1 MSVKFIF
8 VVLGGIVLSLV
19 DNARILP
26 RVKRQSLKVRITAK
40 DDSIVLQYLST
51 SPVIKLQGYV
61 LGLGGRFSRQNITLP
76 VNGDPIEVDVEFN
89 PKYLVAVHPVAEQN
103 NAALGK
109 KCKGHLDLHKPPQ
122 LTIDPRTPTSV
133 FLTWTPHSF
142 KDKGYKV
149 GKECEIERQFTVR
162 YREKERDK
170 KWKYQLCPTSE
181 TTIDN
186 LKPNT
191 VYEFGIRITKAKED
205 GIWSKPK
212 TYTTTVT
219 PQPRSTTNG
228 QSKKK
233 SNKLEVNFN
242 SGNTKHTRKPGL
254 TEITNN
260 NNNGMRKVKGLGAP
274 SSANNRT
281 NWTLHLPEKPNLNT
295 KAVIGGQSTSNSAD
309 VHPGK
314 SSSPKPVITSKPEH
328 TRDRLHDKEVIKE
341 ETTNTVS
348 KSALKRSKTR
358 KENDKPAMKPLTT
371 KESKLSSSAT
381 PSFPS
386 KPMLNS
392 DRTEIQFPVFLTPSA
407 ASEHDTMDEFTEPEM
422 PSSTKMPFN
431 ILRTT
436 SDHTDVGN
444 QDLPEIELPSSSNS
458 FLNPPDTPSALDSMG
473 TKQFTEP
480 EMPPTSSKL
489 FDPTSEPDDMDTQTF
504 TEPKI
509 RYSSTSSLNPVPESV
524 TMDTEIFTE
533 LPSST
538 SSFSSSSDMVSKP
551 DVVHT
556 EWFTERVVEPTANSF
571 FTTSNTIYEF
581 DSPQREQISVPE
593 FGKPF
598 LSSSPVNSLESSKND
613 AVEPKQSTESSFT
626 TSKAFITSNPIT
638 DADNKVQQPFADYA
652 LLDSDTPITVYEVNN
667 PEEKESTVPAF
678 DTSEVFTLKSD
689 NELVASDSS
698 HVFNPITQTTD
709 TEPTGY
715 MEPTADAPNMFRT
728 SSGTKSQIIDTPVFT
743 SIPESVPTKIRVT
756 EVTDHTVSSSQT
768 PNVVT
773 LLPGH
778 KQPVSDSPP
787 HVLNPAIKSEPAK
800 IRFSEVTEDHELST
814 SHTTKVFTLIS
825 GHERQA
831 TDIPSV
837 INPIPEPDPAKIGE
851 AEFTEDHE
859 LSTSHTT
866 KVFTLISGYER
877 QATDIPSVIN
887 PIPEPDPAKIGE
899 ADVTEDHE
907 LSTSHT
913 TKLFTLI
920 SGYERQATDIPSV
933 INPIPESDRT
943 KIVEADVTEDHEL
956 STSHTT
962 KVFTL
967 ISGYERQ
974 ATDIP
979 SVINP
984 LPEPDPTNMGDTD
997 ITEDHEL
1004 STSHTTKVFSFIS
1017 GYERQATDIPSV
1029 TNPIPEPDPTNAG
1042 EAEFTEN
1049 HELSTSHTTKVFT
1062 LISGYE
1068 RQATDIPSVINP
1080 IPEPDPTNIV
1090 ETDVTEDHELSTS
1103 HTTTV
1108 FSLIS
1113 GNERQATDIPSVINP
1128 IPELDPAKIG
1138 EAEFTED
1145 HELSTS
1151 HTTTVFS
1158 LISGYERQAT
1168 DIPSVINQIPEPD
1181 PTEIG
1186 EADVTEDHELSTS
1199 HTTTVFSLMSGY
1211 EQQATDIPS
1220 VINPIPEL
1228 DPAKIGEAEFTENH
1242 ELSTSHTTK
1251 VFTLISGY
1259 ERQATDIPSVIN
1271 PIPEPDPTNI
1281 VETDVTEDHELS
1293 TSHTTTVFSL
1303 ISGNER
1309 QATDIPS
1316 VINPIPEPDPARI
1329 GEAEFTEDH
1338 ELSTSHT
1345 TTVFSL
1351 ISGYER
1357 QATDIPSVIN
1367 PIPEPDPT
1375 EIGEAD
1381 VTEDHELSTSHTTTV
1396 FSLISGYEQQA
1407 TDIPSVINPIPE
1419 LDPAKIGEA
1428 EFTENHEL
1436 STSHTTKVFTLI
1448 SGYERQATD
1457 IPSVIN
1463 PIPEPDP
1470 TNIVETDVTE
1480 DHELSTSHTTTVFS
1494 LISGYERQA
1503 TDIPSVINPI
1513 PEPDPAKI
1521 GEAEFTEDHELSTA
1535 HTTKVFSFTSGY
1547 EWQATDIPSVI
1558 NPIPEPNPTEIGEAD
1573 VTDINVPVTDISNV
1587 PNALHASDTTKIED
1601 TEITDQVVPTS
1612 DTSNVFTL
1620 MLNHELPVTDVIDP
1634 ILESQPTRMRDTEV
1648 ADHLVSTSRTPKVLT
1663 LITGLNPL
1671 VSDTPNVINPIPE
1684 TERTKIKE
1692 FDVTDHEVPT
1702 SNMFSLIPDSDPPAT
1717 DIPNILNPITKSE
1730 DIGDIKVADDEVPSS
1745 DIPFVVTLMPNYVLP
1760 LTDTPNMI
1768 NPIPEPERA
1777 NVKDT
1782 EVKDHEVKVSEATT
1796 SVFTLMP
1803 DGGLPVTDIANVINP
1818 IPEPEHAQIS
1828 DTEDHELSTSKTA
1841 KLSNPT
1847 HVYNAGE
1854 KKQTDRN
1861 LTNSGITRVL
1871 DQSPISERG
1880 NTEDQELK
1888 APIPTNSETSHSFSS
1903 TPELGKKEDKEIA
1916 DYTQLH
1922 SGNPPNIFNQEQ
1934 ESALDSIENKDLAD
1948 YKFSSSDTP
1957 NVFRPTPVSQMRS
1970 TGKKD
1975 HSVSDPPKDSP
1986 SIITSIPVH
1995 KTNAKVDRTGAQ
2007 TTSTGI
2013 QSSSSNSGT
2022 TQDKPPVFRSTPV
2035 SNIDGQGQE
2044 RFRGTHVKYMRKVN
2058 MPCSITESLKH
2069 FPEENNTNAK
2079 FLNVPRYPPS
2089 NVTLVTVEGCP
2100 TFLIVDWMNNENDT
2114 AEYEVTS
2121 QMQGPD
2127 NKTEKLVTVTNQTHA
2142 AVENLKPNTSYTFSV
2157 TPTNVHGRGP
2167 PSDPIP
2173 FVTESADPSVS
2184 EYIPGKDAIWTQ
2196 YKFKFDS
2203 YSECQGKRFVK
2214 RTRYRKFVGI
2224 VLCNSLRYKI
2234 YLSNSLSG
2242 TFYNIGDLSGHG
2254 EDHCQFVDSFLDGRT
2269 GEHLQPEQLPIRQ
2282 GFYRSVRQEPVM
2294 FGTIGGQTHI
2304 HYVHWYE
2311 CGIAIPG
2318 QW

>member
-1 MSVKFIF
+1 MSVKLIF

-103 NAALGK
+103 KAVFGK
-109 KCKGHLDLHKPPQ
+109 KCKGHLDLHKPPK

-133 FLTWTPHSF
+133 FLTWAPHSF

-170 KWKYQLCPTSE
+170 EWKYQFCPTSE
-181 TTIDN
+181 TTINN

-191 VYEFGIRITKAKED
+191 VYEFGIQVTKAKE
-205 GIWSKPK
+205 GGNWSKPK

-228 QSKKK
+228 QSKNE
-233 SNKLEVNFN
+233 SNKPEVNFN
-242 SGNTKHTRKPGL
+242 SGNTKHTRKHGL
-254 TEITNN
+254 TERTND
-260 NNNGMRKVKGLGAP
+260 GMRKVKGLGAP

-281 NWTLHLPEKPNLNT
+281 NWTLLLPKEPDLNT

-328 TRDRLHDKEVIKE
+328 TRDRLHDKEVIKK

-348 KSALKRSKTR
+348 KPALKRSKTR
-358 KENDKPAMKPLTT
+358 KANDKPAMKPLTT

-392 DRTEIQFPVFLTPSA
+392 DRTEIQFPVFLTPST

-444 QDLPEIELPSSSNS
+444 QELPEIELPSSSNS

-524 TMDTEIFTE
+524 TMDTEILPE

-709 TEPTGY
+709 TEPTDYVPMYDINNVSTLMTDHEIPVTDTPNVIYPIPEPESVTISDIEPADHAISTFHTPKTITVISGSKLPNPGMFNPITQSERPEVTGY

-814 SHTTKVFTLIS
+814 SHTAKVFTLIS

-887 PIPEPDPAKIGE
+887 PIPEPDHTNIGE
-899 ADVTEDHE
+899 
-907 LSTSHT
+907 
-913 TKLFTLI
+913 
-920 SGYERQATDIPSV
+920 
-933 INPIPESDRT
+933 
-943 KIVEADVTEDHEL
+943 
-956 STSHTT
+956 
-962 KVFTL
+962 
-967 ISGYERQ
+967 
-974 ATDIP
+974 
-979 SVINP
+979 
-984 LPEPDPTNMGDTD
+984 TD

-1017 GYERQATDIPSV
+1017 GYERQATAIPSV
-1029 TNPIPEPDPTNAG
+1029 INPIPEPDPTNAG
-1042 EAEFTEN
+1042 EAEFTED
-1049 HELSTSHTTKVFT
+1049 HELSTSHTTKVFSF
-1062 LISGYE
+1062 ISGYE
-1068 RQATDIPSVINP
+1068 RQATAIPSVINP
-1080 IPEPDPTNIV
+1080 IPEPDPTNAGEAEFTEDHELSTSHTTKVFSFISGYERQATAIPSV
-1090 ETDVTEDHELSTS
+1090 INPIPEPDPTNAGEAEFTEDHELSTSHTTKVFSFISGYERQATAIPSVINPIPEPDPTNAGEAEFTEDHELSTS

-1113 GNERQATDIPSVINP
+1113 GYEQQATDIPSVINPIPELDPAKRGEAEFTEDHELSTSHTTTVFSLISGYEQQATDIPSVINP

-1145 HELSTS
+1145 HELSTL
-1151 HTTTVFS
+1151 HT
-1158 LISGYERQAT
+1158 A
-1168 DIPSVINQIPEPD
+1168 
-1181 PTEIG
+1181 
-1186 EADVTEDHELSTS
+1186 
-1199 HTTTVFSLMSGY
+1199 
-1211 EQQATDIPS
+1211 
-1220 VINPIPEL
+1220 
-1228 DPAKIGEAEFTENH
+1228 
-1242 ELSTSHTTK
+1242 K

-1271 PIPEPDPTNI
+1271 PIPEPD
-1281 VETDVTEDHELS
+1281 L
-1293 TSHTTTVFSL
+1293 
-1303 ISGNER
+1303 
-1309 QATDIPS
+1309 
-1316 VINPIPEPDPARI
+1316 
-1329 GEAEFTEDH
+1329 
-1338 ELSTSHT
+1338 
-1345 TTVFSL
+1345 
-1351 ISGYER
+1351 
-1357 QATDIPSVIN
+1357 
-1367 PIPEPDPT
+1367 T

-1381 VTEDHELSTSHTTTV
+1381 ITEDHELSTSHTTTV

-1463 PIPEPDP
+1463 PIPEPVP

-1535 HTTKVFSFTSGY
+1535 HTTKVFSFISGY
-1547 EWQATDIPSVI
+1547 ERQATDIPSVI
-1558 NPIPEPNPTEIGEAD
+1558 NPIPQPDPTKIGEAD

-1634 ILESQPTRMRDTEV
+1634 ILESQQTRMRDTEV

-1684 TERTKIKE
+1684 TERAKIKE

-1760 LTDTPNMI
+1760 LTDTPNTI
-1768 NPIPEPERA
+1768 NPIPEPELA

-1782 EVKDHEVKVSEATT
+1782 EVKDHEVKISEATT

-1828 DTEDHELSTSKTA
+1828 DTEDHEPSTSKTA

-1854 KKQTDRN
+1854 KKQTEHKLPISDTSHVFIPTPVSEIDHIEDKKFTDRN
-1861 LTNSGITRVL
+1861 LTNSGTSHVL

-1903 TPELGKKEDKEIA
+1903 TPKLGKKEDKEIA
-1916 DYTQLH
+1916 DYTQLN
-1922 SGNPPNIFNQEQ
+1922 SGTSPNIFNQEQ
-1934 ESALDSIENKDLAD
+1934 RSALDNIENKDLAD

-1957 NVFRPTPVSQMRS
+1957 NVFRPTPVSQVGNN
-1970 TGKKD
+1970 GKKD
-1975 HSVSDPPKDSP
+1975 HSVSDPPKDSS
-1986 SIITSIPVH
+1986 SIITSKPVH
-1995 KTNAKVDRTGAQ
+1995 KTNAKVDRTGNGAE
-2007 TTSTGI
+2007 TTSTVI
-2013 QSSSSNSGT
+2013 RSSSSSSGT

-2044 RFRGTHVKYMRKVN
+2044 RFRGTHVIYLKNVT

-2089 NVTLVTVEGCP
+2089 NVTIVTVEGCP
-2100 TFLIVDWMNNENDT
+2100 TFLIIGWMNNENDT

-2127 NKTEKLVTVTNQTHA
+2127 NKTEILVTVTNQTHT
-2142 AVENLKPNTSYTFSV
+2142 AVENLKPNTSYSFSV

-2167 PSDPIP
+2167 PSDPVP

-2269 GEHLQPEQLPIRQ
+2269 GEHLLPEQLPIRQ

>member
-8 VVLGGIVLSLV
+8 VIFGGIVLSLV
-19 DNARILP
+19 DNARILQ

-61 LGLGGRFSRQNITLP
+61 LGLGGRFSKQNITLP

-89 PKYLVAVHPVAEQN
+89 PKYLVAVHPVAEHN

-133 FLTWTPHSF
+133 FLTWVPRSF

-149 GKECEIERQFTVR
+149 GKECENERQYTVR

-191 VYEFGIRITKAKED
+191 VYEFGIRVTKAKED
-205 GIWSKPK
+205 GVWSKPK

-219 PQPRSTTNG
+219 PQPRSTTNV
-228 QSKKK
+228 QSKRK

-254 TEITNN
+254 TEMTE
-260 NNNGMRKVKGLGAP
+260 VKGLGAP

-281 NWTLHLPEKPNLNT
+281 NWALLLPGKPDLNT
-295 KAVIGGQSTSNSAD
+295 KAVI
-309 VHPGK
+309 
-314 SSSPKPVITSKPEH
+314 ER
-328 TRDRLHDKEVIKE
+328 TRDRMRDKEGRKE

-348 KSALKRSKTR
+348 KPALKGSKTR

-392 DRTEIQFPVFLTPSA
+392 GRPEIQLPVFLTPST
-407 ASEHDTMDEFTEPEM
+407 ASEHDTMDEFTEPET

-431 ILRTT
+431 TLRTT
-436 SDHTDVGN
+436 SDHADVGN

-458 FLNPPDTPSALDSMG
+458 FLNPSDTPSALDSMEAE
-473 TKQFTEP
+473 QFTEP

-489 FDPTSEPDDMDTQTF
+489 FDPPSEADDMDTQTF

-509 RYSSTSSLNPVPESV
+509 RYSSTSSLNPVTESV

-556 EWFTERVVEPTANSF
+556 EWFTEYEEPSSSGAFYIYSPKTPAPDNVDNKQFTERVVEPTTNSF

-581 DSPQREQISVPE
+581 DSPQREQISE

-598 LSSSPVNSLESSKND
+598 LSSSPVNSLESSKDD

-626 TSKAFITSNPIT
+626 TSKALITSNPII

-652 LLDSDTPITVYEVNN
+652 LLDSDTPVTVYDVDN

-678 DTSEVFTLKSD
+678 DTSEVFTLMSD

-709 TEPTGY
+709 TEPTDYEVPMYDINNVSTLMADHEIPVTDTPNVIYPIPEPESVTISDTEPTDHAMSTFHTPKAITIISGSELPNPGMFNPITQSERPEVTGY
-715 MEPTADAPNMFRT
+715 TEPTADTPNMFRPR
-728 SSGTKSQIIDTPVFT
+728 SGSKPHIIDTPVFI

-756 EVTDHTVSSSQT
+756 EVADHAVSSSET

-787 HVLNPAIKSEPAK
+787 YVLNPAIKSEPAK
-800 IRFSEVTEDHELST
+800 IGFSEV
-814 SHTTKVFTLIS
+814 
-825 GHERQA
+825 
-831 TDIPSV
+831 
-837 INPIPEPDPAKIGE
+837 
-851 AEFTEDHE
+851 TEDHE

-899 ADVTEDHE
+899 AEFSEDHELQTSHTTKVFTLISGYERQTTDIPSVINPISEPNPAKLGEAEFAEDHELSTSYTSKVFTLISGHEQQATDIPNVINPIPEPDPAKIEEAEVTEDHELSISHTTKVFTLISGYEQQVTDIPSVINPIPEPDPTKIGETDVTEDHE

-913 TKLFTLI
+913 STVFTLVSGHVRQATDIPSVINPIPEPDPAEIGEAKFTEDHELSTSHTTKVFTLI

-933 INPIPESDRT
+933 INPIPEPAPT
-943 KIVEADVTEDHEL
+943 KIGETDVTEDHEL

-979 SVINP
+979 SVINAI
-984 LPEPDPTNMGDTD
+984 PESDPAKIGEAEFS
-997 ITEDHEL
+997 EDHEL
-1004 STSHTTKVFSFIS
+1004 STSHTSRVFTLIS
-1017 GYERQATDIPSV
+1017 GHEQQATGIPSV
-1029 TNPIPEPDPTNAG
+1029 INPIPEPDPAKIA
-1042 EAEFTEN
+1042 EAEFTED
-1049 HELSTSHTTKVFT
+1049 HELPTSHTSKLFT

-1080 IPEPDPTNIV
+1080 IPEPAPTKIG

-1103 HTTTV
+1103 HTSKV
-1108 FSLIS
+1108 FTLIS
-1113 GNERQATDIPSVINP
+1113 GHEQQATGIPSVINP
-1128 IPELDPAKIG
+1128 IPEPDPAKIA

-1151 HTTTVFS
+1151 HTS
-1158 LISGYERQAT
+1158 
-1168 DIPSVINQIPEPD
+1168 
-1181 PTEIG
+1181 
-1186 EADVTEDHELSTS
+1186 
-1199 HTTTVFSLMSGY
+1199 
-1211 EQQATDIPS
+1211 
-1220 VINPIPEL
+1220 
-1228 DPAKIGEAEFTENH
+1228 KW
-1242 ELSTSHTTK
+1242 
-1251 VFTLISGY
+1251 FTLISGY

-1271 PIPEPDPTNI
+1271 PNPEPDPT
-1281 VETDVTEDHELS
+1281 
-1293 TSHTTTVFSL
+1293 
-1303 ISGNER
+1303 
-1309 QATDIPS
+1309 
-1316 VINPIPEPDPARI
+1316 
-1329 GEAEFTEDH
+1329 
-1338 ELSTSHT
+1338 
-1345 TTVFSL
+1345 
-1351 ISGYER
+1351 
-1357 QATDIPSVIN
+1357 
-1367 PIPEPDPT
+1367 
-1375 EIGEAD
+1375 
-1381 VTEDHELSTSHTTTV
+1381 
-1396 FSLISGYEQQA
+1396 
-1407 TDIPSVINPIPE
+1407 
-1419 LDPAKIGEA
+1419 KIGE
-1428 EFTENHEL
+1428 T
-1436 STSHTTKVFTLI
+1436 
-1448 SGYERQATD
+1448 
-1457 IPSVIN
+1457 
-1463 PIPEPDP
+1463 
-1470 TNIVETDVTE
+1470 
-1480 DHELSTSHTTTVFS
+1480 
-1494 LISGYERQA
+1494 
-1503 TDIPSVINPI
+1503 
-1513 PEPDPAKI
+1513 
-1521 GEAEFTEDHELSTA
+1521 
-1535 HTTKVFSFTSGY
+1535 
-1547 EWQATDIPSVI
+1547 
-1558 NPIPEPNPTEIGEAD
+1558 D
-1573 VTDINVPVTDISNV
+1573 VTDINVPVTDISNI
-1587 PNALHASDTTKIED
+1587 PIALPESDTTKIED
-1601 TEITDQVVPTS
+1601 TEVTADQVVPTS
-1612 DTSNVFTL
+1612 DTTNVFTF
-1620 MLNHELPVTDVIDP
+1620 MLNHELPVADVIDP
-1634 ILESQPTRMRDTEV
+1634 ILESQLTKIRDTEV
-1648 ADHLVSTSRTPKVLT
+1648 ADHVVSTSRTPKVLT
-1663 LITGLNPL
+1663 LITGHDLL
-1671 VSDTPNVINPIPE
+1671 VTDTPNVINPIPE
-1684 TERTKIKE
+1684 TERAKIKD
-1692 FDVTDHEVPT
+1692 FGVTDHEVPT

-1730 DIGDIKVADDEVPSS
+1730 DIGDIEVTDDEVPSS
-1745 DIPFVVTLMPNYVLP
+1745 DIPSVVTLMPNYVLP
-1760 LTDTPNMI
+1760 LTDTPNTI

-1782 EVKDHEVKVSEATT
+1782 EVKDHEVKISEATT
-1796 SVFTLMP
+1796 NVFTLMP
-1803 DGGLPVTDIANVINP
+1803 DGGLPVTDIPNVINP
-1818 IPEPEHAQIS
+1818 IPEPEHAKIS
-1828 DTEDHELSTSKTA
+1828 DTEDHEPSTSKTA

-1854 KKQTDRN
+1854 KKQTDHKLPISDTSHVFIPTSVSEIDHIEDKKFTDHN
-1861 LTNSGITRVL
+1861 QTNSGTTHVF
-1871 DQSPISERG
+1871 DQAPISERG

-1888 APIPTNSETSHSFSS
+1888 APIPTNSETSHTFSS
-1903 TPELGKKEDKEIA
+1903 TPELGKKENKDVA
-1916 DYTQLH
+1916 DYTQLIY
-1922 SGNPPNIFNQEQ
+1922 GTPPNMFNQDQ
-1934 ESALDSIENKDLAD
+1934 ESALDNIENKDLAD
-1948 YKFSSSDTP
+1948 DKFSSSDTR
-1957 NVFRPTPVSQMRS
+1957 NVFRPTTVSQVGS

-1975 HSVSDPPKDSP
+1975 HSVSDPPKERS
-1986 SIITSIPVH
+1986 SIITSNPVR
-1995 KTNAKVDRTGAQ
+1995 KTNAKVDHAGAK
-2007 TTSTGI
+2007 TPSTVI
-2013 QSSSSNSGT
+2013 QSSSSSSGI
-2022 TQDKPPVFRSTPV
+2022 TQ
-2035 SNIDGQGQE
+2035 
-2044 RFRGTHVKYMRKVN
+2044 GTHVKYMTKVN

-2079 FLNVPRYPPS
+2079 FPNVPRYPPS
-2089 NVTLVTVEGCP
+2089 NVTLVTIEGCP
-2100 TFLIVDWMNNENDT
+2100 TFLIVDWMKNENDT
-2114 AEYEVTS
+2114 ASEYEVVS

-2127 NKTEKLVTVTNQTHA
+2127 NKTEKLVTVTNQTHT

-2157 TPTNVHGRGP
+2157 TSTNVHGRGP
-2167 PSDPIP
+2167 PSDSLP
-2173 FVTESADPSVS
+2173 FVTESADLSVS

-2196 YKFKFDS
+2196 YSFKFDS

-2242 TFYNIGDLSGHG
+2242 IFYNIGDLSGHG

-2269 GEHLQPEQLPIRQ
+2269 GEHLLPEQLPIRQ

>member
-1 MSVKFIF
+1 MSVKLIF

-103 NAALGK
+103 KAVFGK
-109 KCKGHLDLHKPPQ
+109 KCKGHLDLHKPPK

-133 FLTWTPHSF
+133 FLTWAPHSF

-170 KWKYQLCPTSE
+170 EWKYQFCPTSE
-181 TTIDN
+181 TTINN

-191 VYEFGIRITKAKED
+191 VYEFGIQVTKAKE
-205 GIWSKPK
+205 GGNWSKPK

-228 QSKKK
+228 QSKNE
-233 SNKLEVNFN
+233 SNKPEVNFN
-242 SGNTKHTRKPGL
+242 SGNTKHTRKHGL
-254 TEITNN
+254 TERTND
-260 NNNGMRKVKGLGAP
+260 GMRKVKGLGAP

-281 NWTLHLPEKPNLNT
+281 NWTLLLPKEPDLNT

-328 TRDRLHDKEVIKE
+328 TRDRLHDKEVIKK

-348 KSALKRSKTR
+348 KPALKRSKTR
-358 KENDKPAMKPLTT
+358 KANDKPAMKPLTT

-392 DRTEIQFPVFLTPSA
+392 DRTEIQFPVFLTPST

-444 QDLPEIELPSSSNS
+444 QELPEIELPSSSNS

-524 TMDTEIFTE
+524 TMDTEILPE

-709 TEPTGY
+709 TEPTDYVPMYDINNVSTLMTDHEIPVTDTPNVIYPIPEPESVTISDIEPADHAISTFHTPKTITVISGSKLPNPGMFNPITQSERPEVTGY

-814 SHTTKVFTLIS
+814 SHTAKVFTLIS

-859 LSTSHTT
+859 LSTLHT
-866 KVFTLISGYER
+866 
-877 QATDIPSVIN
+877 A
-887 PIPEPDPAKIGE
+887 
-899 ADVTEDHE
+899 
-907 LSTSHT
+907 
-913 TKLFTLI
+913 
-920 SGYERQATDIPSV
+920 
-933 INPIPESDRT
+933 
-943 KIVEADVTEDHEL
+943 
-956 STSHTT
+956 
-962 KVFTL
+962 
-967 ISGYERQ
+967 
-974 ATDIP
+974 
-979 SVINP
+979 
-984 LPEPDPTNMGDTD
+984 
-997 ITEDHEL
+997 
-1004 STSHTTKVFSFIS
+1004 
-1017 GYERQATDIPSV
+1017 
-1029 TNPIPEPDPTNAG
+1029 
-1042 EAEFTEN
+1042 
-1049 HELSTSHTTKVFT
+1049 KVFT

-1080 IPEPDPTNIV
+1080 IPEPDPTEIG
-1090 ETDVTEDHELSTS
+1090 EADITEDHELSTS

-1113 GNERQATDIPSVINP
+1113 GYEQQATDIPSVINP

-1145 HELSTS
+1145 HELSTL
-1151 HTTTVFS
+1151 HT
-1158 LISGYERQAT
+1158 A
-1168 DIPSVINQIPEPD
+1168 
-1181 PTEIG
+1181 
-1186 EADVTEDHELSTS
+1186 
-1199 HTTTVFSLMSGY
+1199 
-1211 EQQATDIPS
+1211 
-1220 VINPIPEL
+1220 
-1228 DPAKIGEAEFTENH
+1228 
-1242 ELSTSHTTK
+1242 K

-1271 PIPEPDPTNI
+1271 PIPEPD
-1281 VETDVTEDHELS
+1281 L
-1293 TSHTTTVFSL
+1293 
-1303 ISGNER
+1303 
-1309 QATDIPS
+1309 
-1316 VINPIPEPDPARI
+1316 
-1329 GEAEFTEDH
+1329 
-1338 ELSTSHT
+1338 
-1345 TTVFSL
+1345 
-1351 ISGYER
+1351 
-1357 QATDIPSVIN
+1357 
-1367 PIPEPDPT
+1367 T

-1381 VTEDHELSTSHTTTV
+1381 ITEDHELSTSHTTTV

-1463 PIPEPDP
+1463 PIPEPVP

-1535 HTTKVFSFTSGY
+1535 HTTKVFSFISGY
-1547 EWQATDIPSVI
+1547 ERQATDIPSVI
-1558 NPIPEPNPTEIGEAD
+1558 NPIPQPDPTKIGEAD

-1634 ILESQPTRMRDTEV
+1634 ILESQQTRMRDTEV

-1684 TERTKIKE
+1684 TERAKIKE

-1760 LTDTPNMI
+1760 LTDTPNTI
-1768 NPIPEPERA
+1768 NPIPEPELA

-1782 EVKDHEVKVSEATT
+1782 EVKDHEVKISEATT

-1828 DTEDHELSTSKTA
+1828 DTEDHEPSTSKTA

-1854 KKQTDRN
+1854 KKQTEHKLPISDTSHVFIPTPVSEIDHIEDKKFTDRN
-1861 LTNSGITRVL
+1861 LTNSGTSHVL

-1903 TPELGKKEDKEIA
+1903 TPKLGKKEDKEIA
-1916 DYTQLH
+1916 DYTQLN
-1922 SGNPPNIFNQEQ
+1922 SGTSPNIFNQEQ
-1934 ESALDSIENKDLAD
+1934 RSALDNIENKDLAD

-1957 NVFRPTPVSQMRS
+1957 NVFRPTPVSQVGNN
-1970 TGKKD
+1970 GKKD
-1975 HSVSDPPKDSP
+1975 HSVSDPPKDSS
-1986 SIITSIPVH
+1986 SIITSKPVH
-1995 KTNAKVDRTGAQ
+1995 KTNAKVDRTGNGAE
-2007 TTSTGI
+2007 TTSTVI
-2013 QSSSSNSGT
+2013 RSSSSSSGT

-2044 RFRGTHVKYMRKVN
+2044 RFRGTHVIYLKNVT

-2089 NVTLVTVEGCP
+2089 NVTIVTVEGCP
-2100 TFLIVDWMNNENDT
+2100 TFLIIGWMNNENDT

-2127 NKTEKLVTVTNQTHA
+2127 NKTEILVTVTNQTHT
-2142 AVENLKPNTSYTFSV
+2142 AVENLKPNTSYSFSV

-2167 PSDPIP
+2167 PSDPVP

-2269 GEHLQPEQLPIRQ
+2269 GEHLLPEQLPIRQ